1 VAVGSDALV
10 GVKLRVG
17 VAVFVWVAMGSGLR
31 VDVAVAVCDLVMVAV
46 GERVKVAVGV
56 FVLVE
61 VWVAVL
67 VEVGELGGA
76 DVRVGRG
83 VLGCC
88 VGLEAVMVAEGGTGV
103 GMTAS
108 RVRVDWILR
117 VAGGRSEIG
126 VAMVVSEAV
135 GEAVGEAVSVT
146 FDVKVG
152 VIITSAVDQ

>member
-1 VAVGSDALV
+1 
-10 GVKLRVG
+10 
-17 VAVFVWVAMGSGLR
+17 M
-31 VDVAVAVCDLVMVAV
+31 
-46 GERVKVAVGV
+46 
-56 FVLVE
+56 
-61 VWVAVL
+61 AVL

-83 VLGCC
+83 VLSCC

-108 RVRVDWILR
+108 RVRVGWILR

-126 VAMVVSEAV
+126 VAGVV

-146 FDVKVG
+146 LDVKVG
-152 VIITSAVDQ
+152 VIVTSAVDQ